1 MNLSTRTSMQNE
13 IVAKINTACNYILSL
28 PNYQN
33 VMRPDKPMHILTL
46 VDPCG
51 YLPIHF
57 AIASHNE
64 FLFNLLVEI
73 FSTLPTPLYY
83 FNAPDRVGNT
93 PLHWAILKT
102 NYRAAVVLVQFGAD
116 ISRMNDGG
124 KTPLHL
130 VVSQCTKDCS
140 QTDLINHRK
149 MVKFLI
155 TVGAKVDC
163 HDANNVTPLHIASEL
178 GDCAVV
184 ESLLLDGGAFINVI
198 DDVGETPLFYALRGR
213 HAGVVKKLIE
223 SKANLFARNED
234 GETPLDFCVSNR
246 DASMVELLNSFLNE
260 STASFNSPNS
270 MMSISGISLSG
281 MSISDSSSIS
291 LSRTDEIMDVDLSKS
306 QEMNQVK
313 SHGAADVNA
322 ATDNF
327 RRLALF

>member
-1 MNLSTRTSMQNE
+1 MS
-13 IVAKINTACNYILSL
+13 
-28 PNYQN
+28 
-33 VMRPDKPMHILTL
+33 ILTL

-73 FSTLPTPLYY
+73 FATFPTPLFY
-83 FNAPDRVGNT
+83 FNSPDRVGNT
-93 PLHWAILKT
+93 PLHWAILRV

-116 ISRMNDGG
+116 ISRKNDGG
-124 KTPLHL
+124 KSPLHL

-140 QTDLINHRK
+140 QTDLISHRK

-155 TVGAKVDC
+155 TVGSTVDSS
-163 HDANNVTPLHIASEL
+163 DTNNVTPLHIASEL

-184 ESLLLDGGAFINVI
+184 ESLLLDGGAFVNVI
-198 DDVGETPLFYALRGR
+198 DDVGETPLFYALRGQ
-213 HAGVVKKLIE
+213 HAGVVKKLIDC
-223 SKANLFARNED
+223 KANLFSRNED
-234 GETPLDFCVSNR
+234 GETPLDYCVSNR
-246 DASMVELLNSFLNE
+246 VSSMVELLNSFLNE
-260 STASFNSPNS
+260 SSTSFNSPNS
-270 MMSISGISLSG
+270 IMSISGISLSG

-291 LSRTDEIMDVDLSKS
+291 LSRTDEIMDIDLSRS
-306 QEMNQVK
+306 QEMNQMK
-313 SHGAADVNA
+313 SHADVNA

>member
-1 MNLSTRTSMQNE
+1 MQSE
-13 IVAKINTACNYILSL
+13 IVNKINIACNYILSL

-33 VMRPDKPMHILTL
+33 VSRPDIPINVLTL

-73 FSTLPTPLYY
+73 FAAFPTPLFY
-83 FNAPDRVGNT
+83 FNSPDRVGNT
-93 PLHWAILKT
+93 PLHWAIIRM
-102 NYRAAVVLVQFGAD
+102 NYRAAVVLVQIGAD
-116 ISRMNDGG
+116 ISRRNDSG
-124 KTPLHL
+124 KSPLHL
-130 VVSQCTKDCS
+130 VVSQCNKDCS
-140 QTDLINHRK
+140 QTDLISHRK

-155 TVGAKVDC
+155 TVGVTVDSC
-163 HDANNVTPLHIASEL
+163 DANNVTPLHIASEL

-184 ESLLLDGGAFINVI
+184 ESLLMDGGAFINVI
-198 DDVGETPLFYALRGR
+198 DDVGETPLFYALRGQ

-223 SKANLFARNED
+223 CKANLFARNED
-234 GETPLDFCVSNR
+234 GETPLDYCVSNR
-246 DASMVELLNSFLNE
+246 DSSMVELLNSFLNE
-260 STASFNSPNS
+260 SSTSFNSPNS
-270 MMSISGISLSG
+270 IMSISGISLSG

-291 LSRTDEIMDVDLSKS
+291 LSRTDEIMDIDLSKS
-306 QEMNQVK
+306 QEMNQTK
-313 SHGAADVNA
+313 LHADVNA